1 MSLRLK
7 CHERK
12 TKLCIF
18 TLFKIKRDFTDIHV
32 NNLFGSFVSLANR
45 LSDFYIR
52 VGNDFDENSF
62 DPSTFTECWYQP
74 TALGEGEIRQFTCS
88 QVILGLYVV
97 VHFPTSKVERLTLC
111 EVEVFSDIGK
121 T

>member
-1 MSLRLK
+1 M
-7 CHERK
+7 
-12 TKLCIF
+12 
-18 TLFKIKRDFTDIHV
+18 FKIKRDFTDIRV

-62 DPSTFTECWYQP
+62 DPSTFTECWYQS
-74 TALGEGEIRQFTCS
+74 TALGEGEIRQFTCN